1 MNILIADDHALHRE
15 LMRALLE
22 KVYPKATIREAK
34 NCSRTKTKCAEF
46 KPELLI
52 LDVFMPGMNGLLG
65 VHDITRLFPQTKV
78 LVCSGV
84 DNPILVGTML
94 AFGVC
99 GYVSKSMSATK
110 LLKAIDSVLSGK
122 TFVPKQLTPSDDIQ
136 LTKRQSQILGMMCS
150 GLTNKDIAEKLG
162 LSLSTVKFHIT
173 LVLKALDVE
182 SRQQAISACGL
193 A

>member
-34 NCSRTKTKCAEF
+34 NCSRAKTKCAEF

-110 LLKAIDSVLSGK
+110 LLKAIDSVLNGK